1 MTQELTTSIHI
12 DDNCELCH
20 KPAMVYYEM
29 ITVPAPK
36 GCIPLC
42 TVCVLLFDKFA
53 GKIEL
58 L

>member
-1 MTQELTTSIHI
+1 MDESIYI
-12 DDNCELCH
+12 DGDCDLCH
-20 KPAMVYYEM
+20 KPAIMYYEM

-42 TVCVLLFDKFA
+42 AVCVLLFDKFA